1 MAVNGWRDY
10 VKVANRYASFKIV
23 NEHVAEPL
31 IMERAER
38 QQSWMFSDSDNDEKE
53 FEPLN

>member
-1 MAVNGWRDY
+1 M
-10 VKVANRYASFKIV
+10 KVANRYAPFKIV
-23 NEHVAEPL
+23 DEHVAEHL